1 MRKQYLYNR
10 DGLSQMLNSQ
20 LRQLS
25 DSDIGLLFQMMKQLL
40 LRQTP
45 ALTNIPAGITLFIS
59 MICIIVKSRNLVKTV
74 ASWFCPL
81 VRGESGA
88 TGFGLPT

>member
-59 MICIIVKSRNLVKTV
+59 MICIIVKSRDDLLQDYI
-74 ASWFCPL
+74 SDDH
-81 VRGESGA
+81 
-88 TGFGLPT
+88 GLIVLQGWRFIKS